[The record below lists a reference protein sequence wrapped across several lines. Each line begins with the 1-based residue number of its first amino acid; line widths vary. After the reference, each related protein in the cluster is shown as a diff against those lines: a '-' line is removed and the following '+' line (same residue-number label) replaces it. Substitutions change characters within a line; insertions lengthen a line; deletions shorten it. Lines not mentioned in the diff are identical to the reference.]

1 MLRGGQIPRSGRY
14 LLDAAGRL
22 HRWRPRSRVDA
33 VAAVTVRARRMR
45 VTPMPIEICGVP
57 DPSFDLDRAFHEL
70 VAFEVPAP
78 GAVAAPDAIPGDLFA
93 AGAAPAD
100 PTPPAP
106 IADDV
111 RPLIDLPGVGVIAE
125 PVAPIAAPPRPRH
138 TPPPK
143 ISLKGAPSSME
154 QAAERWRG
162 AR

>member
-1 MLRGGQIPRSGRY
+1 MLRGGQIQRSGRY

-45 VTPMPIEICGVP
+45 VTPMPIEIRGMH
-57 DPSFDLDRAFHEL
+57 DLSFDLDRAFHEL

-78 GAVAAPDAIPGDLFA
+78 VAAPDAIPGDLVA
-93 AGAAPAD
+93 AGEAPAV

-106 IADDV
+106 IADDA
-111 RPLIDLPGVGVIAE
+111 RQLIDLPGVGVIAE
-125 PVAPIAAPPRPRH
+125 PVAPTAPRPRH

-143 ISLKGAPSSME
+143 ISLKGVPSGME
-154 QAAERWRG
+154 QLAERWRG